1 MVEVIE
7 QIVADALA
15 RPLPDATQRRVVL
28 PALPGKVDAVVGMR
42 RSGKT
47 WLLFETMKRLLAAG
61 VPRERML
68 YVNFEDDRLLPLD
81 VTQLRLFPE
90 AFYRRVPA
98 ASAAECWFFY
108 DEIQRVP
115 GWETFVRR
123 QLDTPGVRLTVTG
136 SSAKLLSREIATSMR
151 GRSLT
156 TEVLPFGFDEA
167 LRHQGIDVPERWPP
181 PTSEAAAL
189 AHAFE
194 RYLEVGGFPEVQGL
208 DQVTRLRIVQDY
220 IDVALLRDVVE
231 RHGVTNVEA
240 LRWLVRHLLSAPAGR
255 FSINRFFNDLKS
267 QGLAVGK
274 DTLHAYLRFLEDAF
288 VLFTVPIW
296 TPSER
301 VRRVNPRKAYPADPA
316 LARAM
321 TMRPD
326 TGHLLE
332 TLVFLELRRR
342 GFDVGYLTTE
352 SGYEVDFMARHLD
365 GRTAMVQVCARLD
378 EPETRRRELRA
389 LEEALTTHAVDEAA
403 VVTLHE
409 TETLTLSG
417 HDVRVWPAWRWLLEG
432 R

>member
-1 MVEVIE
+1 
-7 QIVADALA
+7 
-15 RPLPDATQRRVVL
+15 
-28 PALPGKVDAVVGMR
+28 
-42 RSGKT
+42 
-47 WLLFETMKRLLAAG
+47 
-61 VPRERML
+61 
-68 YVNFEDDRLLPLD
+68 
-81 VTQLRLFPE
+81 
-90 AFYRRVPA
+90 
-98 ASAAECWFFY
+98 
-108 DEIQRVP
+108 
-115 GWETFVRR
+115 
-123 QLDTPGVRLTVTG
+123 
-136 SSAKLLSREIATSMR
+136 
-151 GRSLT
+151 
-156 TEVLPFGFDEA
+156 
-167 LRHQGIDVPERWPP
+167 
-181 PTSEAAAL
+181 
-189 AHAFE
+189 
-194 RYLEVGGFPEVQGL
+194 
-208 DQVTRLRIVQDY
+208 
-220 IDVALLRDVVE
+220 
-231 RHGVTNVEA
+231 
-240 LRWLVRHLLSAPAGR
+240 
-255 FSINRFFNDLKS
+255 NRFFNDLKS
-267 QGLAVGK
+267 QGHAVGK